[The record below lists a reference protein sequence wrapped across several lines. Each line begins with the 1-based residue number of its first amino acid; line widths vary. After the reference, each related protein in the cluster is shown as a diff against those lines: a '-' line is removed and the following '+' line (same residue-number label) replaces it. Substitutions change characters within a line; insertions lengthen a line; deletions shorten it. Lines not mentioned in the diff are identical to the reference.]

1 MRILFLIGLAVLLL
15 GLASLVVPIPRT
27 EKEGV
32 KAGGI
37 SLEVQTKHSETVSPI
52 VSAVMILVGAGMMI
66 AGKRKF

>member
-1 MRILFLIGLAVLLL
+1 MKVLFWLGLVVLVL

-37 SLEVQTKHSETVSPI
+37 SLEVQTKHSETVSPM
-52 VSAVMILVGAGMMI
+52 VSAVMILAGAGLMV
-66 AGKRKF
+66 AGKRKS